1 MTLRTSSE
9 GMTRKTPGI
18 FLAALTSIDL
28 MRPCA
33 TVERKILP
41 YSMPGSRIRWVYS
54 ARPVTFSR
62 PSRRGTERPIWP
74 PPIGFVGIGNELP
87 LGTYWGSD
95 VTIPCPISSGHL
107 DMNPGRESTI
117 LPLTN
122 LHTGVRDGDHL

>member
-41 YSMPGSRIRWVYS
+41 YSMPGSRIRCVYS

-74 PPIGFVGIGNELP
+74 PPIGFVGISGELP
-87 LGTYWGSD
+87 LETYLGPGCYDPRPQMFRTFGHESRTGIHYITSDQSAYGSA
-95 VTIPCPISSGHL
+95 
-107 DMNPGRESTI
+107 
-117 LPLTN
+117 
-122 LHTGVRDGDHL
+122 